1 MVISDLRSVSQW
13 HRSSNSAY
21 RLLLTLAPQWQ
32 LQDFQHQAD
41 RASCSSLLSQEQ
53 VHCKWCSLKF
63 AFVSWANI
71 VWFLATETMFWPQLK
86 FSFTYVNY
94 QLRMKVWTC
103 ENKANPGQG
112 SNTEKSERG
121 MNMAAA
127 SAHQLR
133 CHFRWQKDLVAGR
146 WGSEGALE
154 VWSFLTLPSVLPEFP
169 SSLRHLHEEG
179 VEASLRNTCEKLG
192 GWKGLL
198 ICGSLGL
205 HDGFVTWRDFQLKHM
220 KKVGERVDFWALSL
234 AVSCLLTSVVL
245 FLTHGWG
252 RVRVLTQ
259 LFFVM
264 KWTPTHWREKSPMLL
279 AEGRAPAKNFSPSFD
294 HCFTFLN
301 HWGGGDG
308 RCNLMEILT
317 G

>member
-21 RLLLTLAPQWQ
+21 RLLLTLAPRWQ

-63 AFVSWANI
+63 AFISWANI

-121 MNMAAA
+121 MNM
-127 SAHQLR
+127 
-133 CHFRWQKDLVAGR
+133 G
-146 WGSEGALE
+146 
-154 VWSFLTLPSVLPEFP
+154 
-169 SSLRHLHEEG
+169 SSLCTSAE
-179 VEASLRNTCEKLG
+179 VSLQMTERSG
-192 GWKGLL
+192 GRKVRKRRGFGGLEL
-198 ICGSLGL
+198 SHPAFCSS
-205 HDGFVTWRDFQLKHM
+205 
-220 KKVGERVDFWALSL
+220 RVPVF
-234 AVSCLLTSVVL
+234 
-245 FLTHGWG
+245 
-252 RVRVLTQ
+252 
-259 LFFVM
+259 
-264 KWTPTHWREKSPMLL
+264 P
-279 AEGRAPAKNFSPSFD
+279 
-294 HCFTFLN
+294 
-301 HWGGGDG
+301 
-308 RCNLMEILT
+308 
-317 G
+317 